1 GSTGGCLHIIH
12 YGEVRITKRVP
23 GLGEEAL
30 CILRAGDFFGEMEF
44 LDGSP
49 SSATARAHTD
59 CEVFALPH
67 TEVRAM
73 IRRRAELS
81 AKFLW
86 AFSQTLAA
94 RLRETN
100 QKVISLLALARHF

>member
-1 GSTGGCLHIIH
+1 
-12 YGEVRITKRVP
+12 
-23 GLGEEAL
+23 
-30 CILRAGDFFGEMEF
+30 
-44 LDGSP
+44 
-49 SSATARAHTD
+49 
-59 CEVFALPH
+59 
-67 TEVRAM
+67 M

-81 AKFLW
+81 AKFLL